1 MIMID
6 TILFDW
12 DGTLLDSAQ
21 NAFDAF
27 QKAFRELGLKLDF
40 DTYQRIFSPDWH
52 KMYEALELPADQWGK
67 ADELWLLHYGNAQ
80 SPVLLPGVRN
90 ALDRLVSRGAT
101 LGIVTNGDRARVSR
115 EIELL
120 GLTDIFKVLV
130 CGDDV
135 AQRKP
140 HPEGLLLAMER
151 LGKKPEVCCYVGDCP
166 EDIEMGKRGGV
177 VTVAIPG
184 LYPVNTQL
192 REAGPDLW
200 CESIDQFLQWP
211 ALK

>member
-12 DGTLLDSAQ
+12 DGTLFDSAQ
-21 NAFDAF
+21 NAFNAF
-27 QKAFRELGLKLDF
+27 QKAFLELGLELGF

-52 KMYEALELPADQWGK
+52 KMYEALELPADQWDK

-80 SPVLLPGVRN
+80 SPALLPGVRN
-90 ALDRLVSRGAT
+90 ALDRLVSRGAA

-120 GLTDIFKVLV
+120 GLTNIFKVLV

-135 AQRKP
+135 ARRKP

-192 REAGPDLW
+192 REAGPDVW
-200 CESIDQFLQWP
+200 CENIDQFLQWP